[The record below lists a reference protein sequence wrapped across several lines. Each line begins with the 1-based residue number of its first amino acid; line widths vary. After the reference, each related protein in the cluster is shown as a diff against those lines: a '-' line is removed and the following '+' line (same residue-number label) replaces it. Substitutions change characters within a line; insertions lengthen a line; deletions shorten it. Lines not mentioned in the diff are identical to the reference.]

1 MQITR
6 AGFLALSP
14 VVQAALLMTG
24 GAACVAL
31 QNSMIRIVSAEIHT
45 FEIVFFRNLF
55 GLLALLP
62 AMGGGV
68 GLALLRTSRP
78 GGMLTMSAAHL
89 AGMICYF
96 MAIAYLPLAEVIALG
111 FSKPLFVT
119 LGAALVLREV
129 VRARRWS
136 AVAVGFL
143 GVMLVLRPGAEAIS
157 PYALLIL
164 GGTVL
169 GAAVTLMIKRLVAT
183 ERVATIVWYQ
193 ALIST
198 VFALPLC
205 LLHWRMPDATGWLML
220 IAIGALGTL
229 SWLAM
234 TRSIFLVDASAVV
247 PFEFLRLPFAALAAW
262 LWFAEVPSLWTWL
275 GGILIFATTIYIA
288 HREAQVARQRAAAA
302 RAAPSAGPPDGPSPA
317 A

>member
-1 MQITR
+1 MQLTR
-6 AGFLALSP
+6 AGFFGLP
-14 VVQAALLMTG
+14 PIVQAALMMTG

-55 GLLALLP
+55 GLVALLP

-68 GLALLRTSRP
+68 GLTLMRTTRP
-78 GGMLTMSAAHL
+78 GGLLAMSSAHL
-89 AGMICYF
+89 AGMVCYF

-129 VRARRWS
+129 VRARRWT
-136 AVAVGFL
+136 AVLVGFA
-143 GVMLVLRPGAEAIS
+143 GVMIVLRPGAAAIS

-169 GAAVTLMIKRLVAT
+169 GAAVTLMIKRLTAT
-183 ERVATIVWYQ
+183 ERIATIVWYQ

-205 LLHWRMPDATGWLML
+205 LLHWRMPDAMGWLML

-247 PFEFLRLPFAALAAW
+247 PFEFLRLPFAAVAAY
-262 LWFAEVPSLWTWL
+262 LLFAEVPSVATWI
-275 GGILIFATTIYIA
+275 GGVLIFATTIYIA
-288 HREAQVARQRAAAA
+288 QREAQIARQRAAAQVA
-302 RAAPSAGPPDGPSPA
+302 AAPSGPSA
-317 A
+317 AA

>member
-1 MQITR
+1 
-6 AGFLALSP
+6 
-14 VVQAALLMTG
+14 
-24 GAACVAL
+24 
-31 QNSMIRIVSAEIHT
+31 
-45 FEIVFFRNLF
+45 
-55 GLLALLP
+55 
-62 AMGGGV
+62 
-68 GLALLRTSRP
+68 
-78 GGMLTMSAAHL
+78 
-89 AGMICYF
+89 
-96 MAIAYLPLAEVIALG
+96 MAIAYLPLADVIALG

-136 AVAVGFL
+136 AVLVGFL
-143 GVMLVLRPGAEAIS
+143 GVMIVLRPGAETIS

-169 GAAVTLMIKRLVAT
+169 GAVVTLMIKRLVAS
-183 ERVATIVWYQ
+183 ERIATIVWYQ

-205 LLHWRMPDATGWLML
+205 LLHWRMPDPTGWLML

-247 PFEFLRLPFAALAAW
+247 PFEFLRLPLAALVAW
-262 LWFAEVPSLWTWL
+262 LWFAEVPSVWTWV

-288 HREAQVARQRAAAA
+288 HRESQVARQRAAAA
-302 RAAPSAGPPDGPSPA
+302 RAAPVAGPRGGPSPGA
-317 A
+317 

>member
-1 MQITR
+1 MQLTR
-6 AGFLALSP
+6 AGFLALP
-14 VVQAALLMTG
+14 PIFQAALLMAG
-24 GAACVAL
+24 GAACVAV
-31 QNSMIRIVSAEIHT
+31 QNGLIRIVSAEIHT

-55 GLLALLP
+55 GLVALLP
-62 AMGGGV
+62 AMGGA
-68 GLALLRTSRP
+68 GLAVLRTTRP
-78 GGMLTMSAAHL
+78 GRMLTMSGAHL
-89 AGMICYF
+89 AGMVCYF
-96 MAIAYLPLAEVIALG
+96 MAIVYLPLADVIALG

-119 LGAALVLREV
+119 LGAALVLGEV

-136 AVAVGFL
+136 AVVVGFL

-164 GGTVL
+164 IGTVL
-169 GAAVTLMIKRLVAT
+169 GAVVTLMVKRLVAT
-183 ERVATIVWYQ
+183 ERIATIVWYQ

-205 LLHWRMPDATGWLML
+205 LLHWRMPDPMGWLML

-247 PFEFLRLPFAALAAW
+247 PFEFLRLPFAALVAY
-262 LWFAEVPSLWTWL
+262 LWFAEVPSVWTWV
-275 GGILIFATTIYIA
+275 GGAVIFATSIYIA
-288 HREAQVARQRAAAA
+288 HREAQVAHQRTPAQV
-302 RAAPSAGPPDGPSPA
+302 AGPPSGPSPA

>member
-1 MQITR
+1 
-6 AGFLALSP
+6 
-14 VVQAALLMTG
+14 
-24 GAACVAL
+24 
-31 QNSMIRIVSAEIHT
+31 
-45 FEIVFFRNLF
+45 
-55 GLLALLP
+55 
-62 AMGGGV
+62 
-68 GLALLRTSRP
+68 
-78 GGMLTMSAAHL
+78 MSTAHL

-119 LGAALVLREV
+119 LGAALVLGEV

-136 AVAVGFL
+136 AVVVGFL
-143 GVMLVLRPGAEAIS
+143 GVMIVLRPGAEAIS

-169 GAAVTLMIKRLVAT
+169 GAIVTLMIKRLVAT
-183 ERVATIVWYQ
+183 ERIATIIWYQ
-193 ALIST
+193 GLIST

-205 LLHWRMPDATGWLML
+205 LLHWRMPDPTGWLML

-234 TRSIFLVDASAVV
+234 TRSIYLVDASAVV
-247 PFEFLRLPFAALAAW
+247 PFEFLRLPFAALVAY
-262 LWFAEVPSLWTWL
+262 LWFAEVPSVWTWV
-275 GGILIFATTIYIA
+275 GGAVIFATSIYIA
-288 HREAQVARQRAAAA
+288 HREAQVARQRPAAAQVT
-302 RAAPSAGPPDGPSPA
+302 GPPSGPSPA

>member
-1 MQITR
+1 MRITR
-6 AGFLALSP
+6 TGFLALP
-14 VVQAALLMTG
+14 PIVQAALLMVG
-24 GAACVAL
+24 GAACVAV
-31 QNSMIRIVSAEIHT
+31 QNGLIRIVSAEIHT

-62 AMGGGV
+62 VMGGV

-78 GGMLTMSAAHL
+78 GRMLVMSASHL

-119 LGAALVLREV
+119 LGAALVLGEV

-143 GVMLVLRPGAEAIS
+143 GVMIVLRPGAQAIS

-169 GAAVTLMIKRLVAT
+169 GAAVTLMIKRLTAT
-183 ERVATIVWYQ
+183 ERIATIVWYQ

-205 LLHWRMPDATGWLML
+205 LLHWRMPDPLGWLML

-247 PFEFLRLPFAALAAW
+247 PFEFLRLPFAALVAY
-262 LWFAEVPSLWTWL
+262 LWVAEVPSVWTWV
-275 GGILIFATTIYIA
+275 GGALIFGTSIYIA
-288 HREAQVARQRAAAA
+288 QREARLTRSQTTK
-302 RAAPSAGPPDGPSPA
+302 AAPDPGPLPTP
-317 A
+317 